1 MYMVVRTYEH
11 ADPRFGNE
19 GFRRVHDEVIP
30 KIRAMPGFISFY
42 SAYDRDRGTVT
53 SVTVYETRESAEEAT
68 RLAEEWGRQNL
79 AIMGTMHP
87 TAWVGE
93 VLVHASAY

>member
-1 MYMVVRTYEH
+1 MIVVLFSTKMRTE
-11 ADPRFGNE
+11 ASVEEEAATSERMWE
-19 GFRRVHDEVIP
+19 IVS
-30 KIRAMPGFISFY
+30 AMPGFISYY